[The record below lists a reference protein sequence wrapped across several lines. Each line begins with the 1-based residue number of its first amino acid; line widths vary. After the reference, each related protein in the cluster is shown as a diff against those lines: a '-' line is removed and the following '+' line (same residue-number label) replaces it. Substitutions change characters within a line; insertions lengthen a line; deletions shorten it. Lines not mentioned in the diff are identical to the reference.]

1 MCNGRAGNGERRV
14 GSRELNRRRV
24 HTRPATPWAAGT
36 QSCALALDVMSV
48 KRALG
53 ECNGAW
59 DACAPAPAPGKRAKP
74 HEQTGVQCSGMKKAE
89 VLDHVDGSVHMQQVL
104 SVQVGGQT
112 KLFGQNGLLLEPWR
126 REGDRTIYR
135 SMSLSF
141 DECFGQ

>member
-1 MCNGRAGNGERRV
+1 MPAQTTGERL
-14 GSRELNRRRV
+14 GL
-24 HTRPATPWAAGT
+24 AGT

-74 HEQTGVQCSGMKKAE
+74 PEQTGVQCSGMKKAE

-112 KLFGQNGLLLEPWR
+112 KLFGQNGLLLEPWS

>member
-1 MCNGRAGNGERRV
+1 
-14 GSRELNRRRV
+14 
-24 HTRPATPWAAGT
+24 
-36 QSCALALDVMSV
+36 MSA

-74 HEQTGVQCSGMKKAE
+74 HEPTGVQCSGMKKAE

-141 DECFGQ
+141 DECSVNSLSREKGALLPTGEGGICDTDEHGPAPRYKST